1 MSDLALYR
9 KYRPQ
14 KFSEVKGQE
23 QVVEVITRSLK
34 DEKVAHAYLF
44 AGPRGTGKTSIARI
58 FAAELGTA
66 PSDIY
71 EIDGASNRNIDDVR
85 ALRDEV
91 RTLPFDSKYKVY
103 IIDEVHMFTKEAFN
117 ALLKTLEEP
126 PAHVI
131 FVLAT
136 TELHK
141 VPETIVSRCQTFVFK
156 KPSQDIL
163 QSVVATAAKKE
174 GFSIEK
180 EASALIALLGDGS
193 FRDTLGA
200 LQKVLSGVGGEKVS
214 VEDVERITGAPRAEL
229 VRTLLRAFMEKNA
242 EKAILAV
249 RSATAENIEMKTYLK
264 LVMHELRLGLLFK
277 FAPALKKELGEELS
291 KDEADFQEELAQAI
305 GTKDTVINS
314 TLLRELIDV
323 YADTDKSHIP
333 ALPLELAIMKLMPKQ
348 Q

>member
-23 QVVEVITRSLK
+23 DIVLVLSKALK
-34 DEKVAHAYLF
+34 DEKLAHAYLF

-58 FAAELGTA
+58 LATMLETS
-66 PSDIY
+66 PSDVY

-141 VPETIVSRCQTFVFK
+141 VPDTIISRCQTFAFK
-156 KPSQDIL
+156 KPTQDTL
-163 QSVVATAAKKE
+163 RELVASAAKKE
-174 GFSIEK
+174 GFTIEK
-180 EASALIALLGDGS
+180 DAAALIALLGDGS
-193 FRDTLGA
+193 FRDTYGV
-200 LQKVLSGVGGEKVS
+200 LQKVLVTAKEGEKIGAAH
-214 VEDVERITGAPRAEL
+214 VEALTGAPRAEL
-229 VRTLLRAFMEKNA
+229 VRELLRAIALKNA
-242 EKAILAV
+242 ERALLAV
-249 RSATAENIEMKTYLK
+249 RAASAENLDMKTYLK
-264 LVMHELRLGLLFK
+264 LLMREVRHALLFR
-277 FAPALKKELGEELS
+277 FAPAMKKTVGEELS
-291 KDEADFQEELAQAI
+291 VDEVAFQDEISKAVGSSITSAFLHDLI
-305 GTKDTVINS
+305 G
-314 TLLRELIDV
+314 V
-323 YADTDKSHIP
+323 YADTDRSHIP
-333 ALPLELAIMKLMPKQ
+333 ELPLELCLIKHLGK
-348 Q
+348 

>member
-23 QVVEVITRSLK
+23 QVVEVIMRSLK

-131 FVLAT
+131 FILAT

-163 QSVVATAAKKE
+163 QLVVASAAKKE

-200 LQKVLSGVGGEKVS
+200 LQKVLSGVAGEKVS

-229 VRTLLRAFMEKNA
+229 VRTLLRAFIEKNA

-277 FAPALKKELGEELS
+277 FAPALKKEIGEELS

-305 GTKDTVINS
+305 GTKDTIINS

-333 ALPLELAIMKLMPKQ
+333 SLPLELAIMKLLPKS
-348 Q
+348 